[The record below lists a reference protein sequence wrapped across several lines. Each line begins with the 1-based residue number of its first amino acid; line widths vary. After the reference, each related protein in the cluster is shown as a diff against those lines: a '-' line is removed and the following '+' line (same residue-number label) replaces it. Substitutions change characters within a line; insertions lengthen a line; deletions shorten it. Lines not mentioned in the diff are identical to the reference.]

1 MIIQIPTVYNIDHL
15 KLMMDIALVK
25 HEAGDQLGL
34 DGAARN
40 LTNCFVAGDLVEE
53 KRRRMR

>member
-1 MIIQIPTVYNIDHL
+1 MIVQIPTQYNRDHL

-25 HEAGDQLGL
+25 HGTGDQLGL

-40 LTNCFVAGDLVEE
+40 LTNCFVTGDLVEE